1 MCAVLLSAQN
11 EDFVI
16 GQLSKTTRK
25 IRVVNTLTTQDD
37 LLEVCS
43 EETLL
48 EIQDRYTDY
57 NKHAGSYTWKVRR
70 LPSPSLH
77 RSCSQLAGH

>member
-1 MCAVLLSAQN
+1 M
-11 EDFVI
+11 I
-16 GQLSKTTRK
+16 GQLSKKTRK

-57 NKHAGSYTWKVRR
+57 NKHAGSYTWKV
-70 LPSPSLH
+70 S
-77 RSCSQLAGH
+77 